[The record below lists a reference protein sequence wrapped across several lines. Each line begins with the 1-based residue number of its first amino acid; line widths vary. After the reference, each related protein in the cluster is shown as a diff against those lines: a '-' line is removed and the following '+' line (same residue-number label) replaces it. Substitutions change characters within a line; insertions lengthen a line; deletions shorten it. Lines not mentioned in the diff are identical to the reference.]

1 MKKTKRILTAV
12 LATSVA
18 AVSCGSVFSASA
30 TSGKYTA
37 YRYYFDASANAKI
50 TAYNANISY
59 NPNNVIYVENKTG
72 NLGGNF
78 NVTNIPVTTVQN
90 IIYINYTNQSP
101 SSQSGELGFI
111 TFKTLTNDAPTVN
124 VTLVS
129 GDNANATSVYEALLG
144 DVNLDGRVNEDDAN
158 LLNKALADAVTLNM
172 QAHRN
177 ADVDGNGVLDANDSI
192 NIIQYVNGIHDS
204 VLG

>member
-30 TSGKYTA
+30 ASGKYIA
-37 YRYYFDASANAKI
+37 YRYFFDTSANAKI

-78 NVTNIPVTTVQN
+78 NVTNIPVTTAQN

-101 SSQSGELGFI
+101 SSQSGELGSI
-111 TFKTLTNDAPTVN
+111 TIKTLTNDVPTVN

-158 LLNKALADAVTLNM
+158 LLNKALAGVVTLNM
-172 QAHRN
+172 QASRN
-177 ADVDGNGVLDANDSI
+177 ADVNGNGAPDHNDSV
-192 NIIQYVNGIHDS
+192 NILQYVNGIHDS